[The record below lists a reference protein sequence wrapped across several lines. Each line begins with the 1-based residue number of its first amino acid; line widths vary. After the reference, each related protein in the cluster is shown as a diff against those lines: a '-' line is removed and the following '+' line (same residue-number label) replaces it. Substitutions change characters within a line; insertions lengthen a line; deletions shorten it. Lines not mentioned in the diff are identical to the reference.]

1 LDTIVY
7 IILEAQYVPMA
18 WKEICIA
25 SVLSMII
32 AITVPEVSASNVS
45 LSDLKSSISGFD
57 DPRMDVE
64 DLAFYLATQ
73 GFDASPKGSYVE
85 VDLGGRIYRIIPNGS
100 APGLAKLTA

>member
-25 SVLSMII
+25 SALLMII

-45 LSDLKSSISGFD
+45 LSDLKSSISSFD

-64 DLAFYLATQ
+64 DLAFYLATH
-73 GFDASPKGSYVE
+73 GFDASPKGRYIE
-85 VDLGGRIYRIIPNGS
+85 VDLGSRIYRLIPNGS
-100 APGLAKLTA
+100 APGLANLQA